1 MKARA
6 RTRSKLRHTRANHG
20 VKPTI
25 GKCKPRLK
33 TGTKK

>member
-6 RTRSKLRHTRANHG
+6 RQRMRVRHSRANHG
-20 VKPTI
+20 VKPVLH
-25 GKCKPRLK
+25 KVKPKLK